1 MTEKKINICGKEVCM
16 IYCTATE
23 NNYEEMSG
31 GKSISVFVPT
41 FKKDNAGNDIIDEP
55 AKATIGDYVTLALA
69 AIVAYYS
76 KKKEEMPISAEDV
89 LFETTPS
96 ERNDLLSS
104 IVELRNEWYSVPKI
118 VEETIKKETD
128 GQKAEDPKNA

>member
-1 MTEKKINICGKEVCM
+1 MTEKKINICGKDVCM

-41 FKKDNAGNDIIDEP
+41 FKKDDNGNDIIDEP

-104 IVELRNEWYSVPKI
+104 IVELRNEWYSVTKI
-118 VEETIKKETD
+118 VEETIKKETE